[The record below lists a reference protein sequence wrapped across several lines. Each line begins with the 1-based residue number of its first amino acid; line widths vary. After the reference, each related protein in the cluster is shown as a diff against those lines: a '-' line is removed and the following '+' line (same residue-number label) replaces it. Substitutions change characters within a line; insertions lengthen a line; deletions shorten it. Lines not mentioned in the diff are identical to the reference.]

1 MDLGTLIADLG
12 TAYIGVCYSQPPVQ
26 SFIDVPFIDVVPE
39 APTGPAGAPGRGYVW
54 NPSADCGR
62 GKWVKRSRRRRQ
74 RLATASDIKDIA
86 SLKSVLSP
94 AEFKVWLATH

>member
-1 MDLGTLIADLG
+1 MDLGNLIADLG
-12 TAYIGVCYSQPPVQ
+12 SAYIGARYSSPAPA
-26 SFIDVPFIDVVPE
+26 SFIDVPFVDVVPE
-39 APTGPAGAPGRGYVW
+39 APTSAGTGVAAGMVW
-54 NPSADCGR
+54 NPRANCGQ
-62 GKWVKRSRRRRQ
+62 GKWQKRSKRRRP